1 MKFIDNITADMHSSM
16 KSGDK
21 VKTKVL
27 RVLLAKLKEY
37 QINHR
42 KELTEKEC
50 ISVIKT
56 SVKQGNEAADIYE
69 KANRLDLAE
78 KEKEEINILNNYLP
92 KMMTE
97 DEIRKL
103 VQKVVGDVGVKSIS
117 EIGRVM
123 PLIIQSGDGKIDGKL
138 ANQILREIL
147 D

>member
-27 RVLLAKLKEY
+27 RVLLAKLKEH

-78 KEKEEINILNNYLP
+78 KEQNELNIIEQFLPKQKTQEEIKQIVKDVIESMNVTG
-92 KMMTE
+92 MQDMG
-97 DEIRKL
+97 L
-103 VQKVVGDVGVKSIS
+103 VMKKVMDITKGSA
-117 EIGRVM
+117 
-123 PLIIQSGDGKIDGKL
+123 DGKL
-138 ANQILREIL
+138 ISEEVRSILK
-147 D
+147 

>member
-78 KEKEEINILNNYLP
+78 KEQNELNIIEQFLPKQKTQEEIKRIVKDVIESMNVTG
-92 KMMTE
+92 MQDMG
-97 DEIRKL
+97 L
-103 VQKVVGDVGVKSIS
+103 VMKKVMDITRGSA
-117 EIGRVM
+117 
-123 PLIIQSGDGKIDGKL
+123 DGKL
-138 ANQILREIL
+138 ISEEVRSILK
-147 D
+147 